1 MYFLSL
7 KTKIGTTS
15 PPEDSTYNE
24 QDYKPKKKTP
34 DEELLPIQKKGQLHL
49 NNFRKPGTIILIKS

>member
-7 KTKIGTTS
+7 KTKIGTS

-34 DEELLPIQKKGQLHL
+34 DEELLPI
-49 NNFRKPGTIILIKS
+49 

>member
-34 DEELLPIQKKGQLHL
+34 DEELLPI
-49 NNFRKPGTIILIKS
+49 

>member
-24 QDYKPKKKTP
+24 QDQKKTP